1 MLRVAIAISAAGGA
15 FWASRDESGAFRGVT
30 VDLAQAL
37 AADLGAELK
46 ILAYPNSNE
55 ITEDAARGAWDVTF
69 IPMDEARAQ
78 KLDFGPV
85 YNASESTWL
94 VRPGL
99 ALETQ
104 ADVDAP
110 GVRPIAVANTT
121 TGRAAAAFLKRTQ
134 VRGYATMDDIM
145 EALRTGEGDAFA
157 MSRDGLERLS
167 RDLPGSKVLPGRFFE
182 AKTAAAVPRGH
193 GAMLETVAAFLRR
206 AASDGRLRAI
216 LDSNDMG
223 EAEIPASLTQA
234 GA

>member
-15 FWASRDESGAFRGVT
+15 FWASQDESGAPKGVT
-30 VDLAQAL
+30 VDLARAL
-37 AADLGAELK
+37 AADLGVEAQ

-55 ITEDAARGAWDVTF
+55 ITEVAARGAWDVTF

-99 ALETQ
+99 TLKTQ

-121 TGRAAAAFLKRTQ
+121 TGRAAAAFLKRTEL
-134 VRGYATMDDIM
+134 GSYATMPEIM
-145 EALRTGEGDAFA
+145 DALRSGEGDAFA

-167 RDLPGSKVLPGRFFE
+167 RDLPGSYVLPGRFFA
-182 AKTAAAVPRGH
+182 AKTAAATPKGH
-193 GAMLETVAAFLRR
+193 TAMLETVTAFLRR
-206 AASDGRLRAI
+206 VAKDGRLRAI
-216 LDSNDMG
+216 LDANDMR
-223 EAEIPASLTQA
+223 EAEIPDELT
-234 GA
+234 

>member
-15 FWASRDESGAFRGVT
+15 FWAHQDAGGAYRGVT
-30 VDLAQAL
+30 VDLARAL
-37 AADLGAELK
+37 AADLGRDLQ

-55 ITEDAARGAWDVTF
+55 ITEDAARGAWNVTF

-94 VRPGL
+94 VRPGV

-110 GVRPIAVANTT
+110 HVRPIAVANTT

-145 EALRTGEGDAFA
+145 EALRSGEGDAFA

-167 RDLPGSKVLPGRFFE
+167 RDLPGSRVLPGRFFE
-182 AKTAAAVPRGH
+182 AKTAVAVPKGQT
-193 GAMLETVAAFLRR
+193 AMLETATAFLRR
-206 AASDGRLRAI
+206 TAQDGRLCAI
-216 LDSNDMG
+216 LDANDMG
-223 EAEIPASLTQA
+223 DALIPAELVT
-234 GA
+234 G